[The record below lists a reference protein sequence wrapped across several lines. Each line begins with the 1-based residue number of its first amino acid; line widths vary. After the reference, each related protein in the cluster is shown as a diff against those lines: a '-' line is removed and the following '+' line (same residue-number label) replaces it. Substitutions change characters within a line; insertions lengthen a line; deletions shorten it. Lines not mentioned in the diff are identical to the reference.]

1 MNNNVMQKEFLNGL
15 TTPLGYGYIE
25 PDEVVDICVD
35 NDISFLEFQKD
46 VDWLDEP
53 DMEAIAEVYAEDCDD
68 EDAKEFLGTD
78 EMSDEDTQLEHWS
91 RERL

>member
-1 MNNNVMQKEFLNGL
+1 MNNLQREFLNGL

-35 NDISFLEFQKD
+35 NDITFANFVEA

-53 DMEAIAEVYAEDCDD
+53 EMEAIATVYAEDCDD
-68 EDAKEFLGTD
+68 KDAKEFIATD
-78 EMSDEDTQLEHWS
+78 EMSDMDTQLEHWS

>member
-1 MNNNVMQKEFLNGL
+1 MNNLQREFLNGL

-53 DMEAIAEVYAEDCDD
+53 DMEAIAKVYAEDCDD

-91 RERL
+91 KERL